1 MCPARQTPPA
11 ADPAQPAVAVIACAV
26 METEVEHLINAR
38 PNVVAYHKLGQGLH
52 NEPDRLRVELQR
64 QIDLTEAQSDAAVI
78 VLVYGLCSRG
88 VEGVRTTRCRLVV
101 PRAHDCITLLLGSRQ
116 RYAQDVAEH
125 PGTYWYSPGW
135 NRHHLPPGPQRY
147 RKLREQYVAKFGED
161 NADFLMDSEHHWFST
176 YSRATYVHLTLG
188 DSDAD
193 RRHTRECARWLGWS
207 YDEQTGDPAL
217 LEALLHGPWP
227 DEDFLVL
234 EPGQT
239 LTMTADERIIRA
251 ASAEERR

>member
-1 MCPARQTPPA
+1 MHTPTASIHSEPPA
-11 ADPAQPAVAVIACAV
+11 AKRVAVIACAV
-26 METEVEHLINAR
+26 METEVEHLIRDR
-38 PNVVAYHKLGQGLH
+38 PHVVAYHKLEQGLH
-52 NEPDRLRVELQR
+52 NEPERLREALQR
-64 QIDLTEAQSDAAVI
+64 RIDQVEAETNAEAI

-116 RYAQDVAEH
+116 RYARYVAEH

-147 RKLREQYVAKFGED
+147 HTLREQYVAKFGED
-161 NADFLMDSEHHWFST
+161 NADFLMESEQHWFST
-176 YSRATYVHLTLG
+176 YERATYVHLTIG
-188 DSDAD
+188 DSEKD
-193 RRHTRECARWLGWS
+193 RQHTRDCAQWLGWS
-207 YDEQTGDPAL
+207 YDEQAGDPAL

-234 EPGQT
+234 EPGHS
-239 LTMTADERIIRA
+239 LVMTADERIIRA
-251 ASAEERR
+251 VSVEETP